1 MKYSLILRLMKLQ
14 SITPNLMVKDVTKSV
29 EYYTQTLGFNL
40 FMWVDFDK
48 QADFDGIHDGVEYA
62 FAILKSWDYELMLQS
77 EKSLADDLPFLNK
90 WYTDSSVA
98 LYIKIENIDEYYK
111 QIKDKVKIVKDI
123 ETTWY
128 GMKEFYIKDL
138 NGYILGFAEM
148 NE

>member
-1 MKYSLILRLMKLQ
+1 MKLQ

-29 EYYTQTLGFNL
+29 EYYTEILGFNL

-48 QADFDGIHDGVEYA
+48 QADFDGIHDWIEYA

-77 EKSLADDLPFLNK
+77 EKSLIDDLPFLNK
-90 WYTDSSVA
+90 WYADSSVA
-98 LYIKIENIDEYYK
+98 LYIKIEDIDEYYK
-111 QIKDKVKIVKDI
+111 QIKNKVEIVKDI
-123 ETTWY
+123 EITWY

-138 NGYILGFAEM
+138 NGYVLGFAEM